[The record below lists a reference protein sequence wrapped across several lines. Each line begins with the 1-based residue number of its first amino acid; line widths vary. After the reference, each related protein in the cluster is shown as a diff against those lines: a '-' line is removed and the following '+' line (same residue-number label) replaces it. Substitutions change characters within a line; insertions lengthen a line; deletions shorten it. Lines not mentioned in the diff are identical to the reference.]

1 MSYFDLSWL
10 GGGAVLVVLAVLFL
24 VNAIRIFREYE
35 RGVVFTLGRFW
46 QVKGPGRCASICARW
61 CSKCRRRT

>member
-24 VNAIRIFREYE
+24 VNAIRIFRETGWRHPVIAEMSELDMQMWE
-35 RGVVFTLGRFW
+35 RIAPW
-46 QVKGPGRCASICARW
+46 QPRKKVAA
-61 CSKCRRRT
+61 